1 MNKFILCLLLIPIL
15 LVGICAVSAST
26 DDGGAEIPDVEHTA
40 DSHYS
45 LGTRFPPFFPPK
57 PIPIPPFMEIPDI
70 DNEAP
75 AIPIEDGGLSSDI

>member
-1 MNKFILCLLLIPIL
+1 MNKFILCLLVIPIL
-15 LVGICAVSAST
+15 LVGICAVSASQ
-26 DDGGAEIPDVEHTA
+26 DSGAEIPDVEHTA